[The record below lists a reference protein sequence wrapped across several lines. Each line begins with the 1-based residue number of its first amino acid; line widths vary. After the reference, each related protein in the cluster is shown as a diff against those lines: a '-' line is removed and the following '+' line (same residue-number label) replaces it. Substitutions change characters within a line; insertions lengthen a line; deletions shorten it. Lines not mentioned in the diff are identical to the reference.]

1 MVIRSEIDYNRAVR
15 FFDEHFPLIV
25 AVAGKSIDATEMQEM
40 SAGYEKYFVRGERY
54 TVLNLTPPDFQLPDA
69 VGRNLVAQWVHHPRV
84 RDFTKRLCIGAVAV
98 QRSILYRVA
107 FNVVMA
113 FDKPVT
119 EMKCLATL
127 EAGLDY
133 CLGRI
138 KTEKLAMAKPLDL
151 VRYEVIEQLGKV
163 I

>member
-1 MVIRSEIDYNRAVR
+1 MR

-25 AVAGKSIDATEMQEM
+25 AVAGKAIDAAEMQDMTE
-40 SAGYEKYFVRGERY
+40 GYEKYFARGERY
-54 TVLNLTPPDFQLPDA
+54 TVLNVTPHDFRMPDSA
-69 VGRNLVAQWVHHPRV
+69 GRNMVATWVHHPRV
-84 RDFTKRLCIGAVAV
+84 RDFTKRLCIGAASV

-113 FDKPVT
+113 FDKPAT
-119 EMKCLATL
+119 EIKCVATL
-127 EAGLDY
+127 EEGLDY

-138 KTEKLAMAKPLDL
+138 KTEKLAMPKPLDL
-151 VRYEVIEQLGKV
+151 ARYEVIEQLGKL